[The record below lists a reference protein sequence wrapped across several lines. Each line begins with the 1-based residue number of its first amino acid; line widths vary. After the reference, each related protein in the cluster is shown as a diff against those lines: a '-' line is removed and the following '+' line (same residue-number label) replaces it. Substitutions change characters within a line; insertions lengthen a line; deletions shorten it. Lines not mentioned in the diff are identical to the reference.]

1 VNSPAKTP
9 ELKSETR
16 NPKPERKPKSE
27 ARSPKGQ
34 SALPAFFGFRLSDF
48 LRISAFGL
56 RVLATLALTAS
67 GTTPPSRVMFEDV
80 TTKANLHLKHTIGA
94 SELTSLVQST
104 GVGCAF
110 LDYDNDGWPD
120 IYLVNGGFLPG
131 QDERR
136 ASVPAV
142 PPSPPREERAGER
155 RPSQPRSPELP
166 FSSDRLYHNRGD
178 GTFEEVTQKAGILPG
193 GYGIGVLV
201 GDYDNDGYPDI
212 YVTQYGTNRLYHNNR
227 NGTFTGVAQ
236 EAGVAETG
244 FSVGACFLDYDNDGY
259 LDLFVGKYVLY
270 DDDYN
275 RKHAKP
281 NDFPGP
287 LAFPPTVSQLYR
299 NLGNG
304 KFTNVTASA
313 GIKSPGR
320 AMGVGSFDYDGDGW
334 PDIFVSNDAM
344 ENHLW
349 RNLGNGTFKE
359 QALLAGAALGAM
371 GEVTGAMAVE
381 TGDVNGDGLIDL
393 YVPDFRQSCLYIYQG
408 KGFFENQTLSAGIT
422 QVVGDHIQWGTVLAD
437 FDNDGTLDLYVSR
450 GDANSLTGYQ
460 DKLLLNDGQ
469 AHFTDFSAQAGSWFR
484 EARLGRGVARG
495 DFNND
500 GRVDLLVANLNDS
513 PVLLQNTSLLPGRHW
528 LLVKLVGHSSNR
540 DGIGARLHCVL
551 GTKVLVRERS
561 SAGSYCCSHDPRVHF
576 GLGEASVV
584 PELEIRWP
592 SRKVQR
598 LTNVK
603 ANQILTVHE
612 P

>member
-1 VNSPAKTP
+1 LA
-9 ELKSETR
+9 
-16 NPKPERKPKSE
+16 
-27 ARSPKGQ
+27 
-34 SALPAFFGFRLSDF
+34 ALA
-48 LRISAFGL
+48 A
-56 RVLATLALTAS
+56 TAS
-67 GTTPPSRVMFEDV
+67 AVPPPARITFEDV
-80 TTKANLHLKHTIGA
+80 TAKAGLNFKHAIGA
-94 SELTSLVQST
+94 SELTSLVQAT

-110 LDYDNDGWPD
+110 LDYDNDGWMD

-131 QDERR
+131 QDGPG
-136 ASVPAV
+136 APSAAA
-142 PPSPPREERAGER
+142 PPSPPLEERAGER
-155 RPSQPRSPELP
+155 RLSHSLALGSRLP
-166 FSSDRLYHNRGD
+166 SDRLYHSRGD
-178 GTFEEVTQKAGILPG
+178 GTFEDVTQKAGILPG

-201 GDYDNDGYPDI
+201 GDYDNDSYPDI
-212 YVTQYGTNRLYHNNR
+212 YLMQYGTNRLYHNNR
-227 NGTFTGVAQ
+227 NGTFTDVAAA
-236 EAGVAETG
+236 AGVAETG
-244 FSVGACFLDYDNDGY
+244 FSVGACFLDYDNDGC

-320 AMGVGSFDYDGDGW
+320 AMGVGSFDYDGDCW

-381 TGDVNGDGLIDL
+381 TGDFNGDGLIDL
-393 YVPDFRQSCLYIYQG
+393 YVPDFRQSCLYINQG

-422 QVVGDHIQWGTVLAD
+422 QVVGDHIQWGAVLAD

-450 GDANSLTGYQ
+450 GDANSLAGYE
-460 DKLLLNDGQ
+460 DKVLLNDGL
-469 AHFTDFSAQAGSWFR
+469 AHFTDVSPQAGPWFR

-500 GRVDLLVANLNDS
+500 GRRDLLVANLNDS
-513 PVLLQNTSLLPGRHW
+513 PVLLQNTSPLPGRHW
-528 LLVKLVGHSSNR
+528 LLVKLVGQTSNR
-540 DGIGARLHCVL
+540 DGIGARLRCVL
-551 GTKVLVRERS
+551 GAKVLVRERV
-561 SAGSYCCSHDPRVHF
+561 SAGSYCCSHDPRMHF
-576 GLGEASVV
+576 GLGEATVV

-592 SRKVQR
+592 SRKVQK

-603 ANQILTVHE
+603 ADQILIIQE